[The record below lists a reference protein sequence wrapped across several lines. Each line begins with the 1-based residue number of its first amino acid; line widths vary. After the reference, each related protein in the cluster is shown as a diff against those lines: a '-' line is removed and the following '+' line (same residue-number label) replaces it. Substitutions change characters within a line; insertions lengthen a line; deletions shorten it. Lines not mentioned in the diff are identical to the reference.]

1 MQMPIHDF
9 SESRPSYD
17 ECRIERI
24 VDDVYR
30 CLANTASKCK
40 YALPAGSV
48 YCLHPNQR
56 NFQSAIFLD
65 SPLKPIR
72 FAA

>member
-1 MQMPIHDF
+1 MSNHDL
-9 SESRPSYD
+9 SESKPSND
-17 ECRIERI
+17 ECRLERI

-65 SPLKPIR
+65 SPLKTIR